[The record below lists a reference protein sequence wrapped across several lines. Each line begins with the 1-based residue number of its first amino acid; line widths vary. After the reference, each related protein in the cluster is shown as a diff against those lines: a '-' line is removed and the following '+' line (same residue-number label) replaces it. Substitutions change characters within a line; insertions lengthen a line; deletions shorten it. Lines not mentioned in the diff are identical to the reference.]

1 MSKHENIYAALAA
14 ARGNV
19 VAIVKDCKNNLYNSR
34 YASLAAIVDAVTP
47 ALSAEG
53 LSYSQQVTTTERG
66 DSWVVVVHGVLYH
79 ESGGVLDFGN
89 LTIPVVPIKGT
100 KGEQPITHAMGS
112 AITYARRYKIGGDL
126 NLVTDDD
133 DDGNANA
140 GQQGS
145 AGKQQAP
152 RPTPPPP
159 AAKQPAPSSPPP
171 KPNDTE
177 AAEIDALSDRLA
189 GCKSLAE
196 LNVVAQEI
204 GTKSPAVRSA
214 CRDLYAAT
222 KRTLVE
228 AEGGAG

>member
-19 VAIVKDCKNNLYNSR
+19 GAIVKDCKNSLYNSR

-66 DSWVVVVHGVLYH
+66 ESWVVVVHGVLYH

-140 GQQGS
+140 GPPQGQS
-145 AGKQQAP
+145 KQAP
-152 RPTPPPP
+152 RPAP
-159 AAKQPAPSSPPP
+159 QQQRPAPATAPRPAESSA
-171 KPNDTE
+171 DDR
-177 AAEIDALSDRLA
+177 AAIDGFCARLA
-189 GCKSLAE
+189 TCQTLAE
-196 LNVVAQEI
+196 LGVVAQEI
-204 GTKSPAVRSA
+204 GTQSQAVREGCKQA
-214 CRDLYAAT
+214 YVLAKANIT
-222 KRTLVE
+222 
-228 AEGGAG
+228 EGGGA